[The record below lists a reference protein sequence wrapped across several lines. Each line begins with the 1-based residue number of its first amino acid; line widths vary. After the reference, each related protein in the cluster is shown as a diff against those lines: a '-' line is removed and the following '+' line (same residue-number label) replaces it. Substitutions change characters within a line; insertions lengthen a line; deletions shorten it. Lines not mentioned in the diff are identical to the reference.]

1 MLTKKYEY
9 VHYDRETKKSGRS
22 YLVGE
27 KKLPSVTTILNAS
40 KDTSWLKK
48 WQEKVGIEEA
58 ERIKN
63 EASLIGSEMH
73 KYLEY
78 YVQDKRYESTTNEGQ
93 QARKMA
99 LEIVKRGFKPITE
112 IWGTEVSL
120 HHTDKYAGAT
130 DLVCLYKGR
139 PVIVDFKQ
147 TNKPCQE
154 HYSKVQDYYTQL
166 AAYGEA
172 HTSQYGPIEGGVILM
187 CSRDLVFQSFEIF
200 DDKYERYK
208 EDWWKK
214 YDHFITT
221 SEQPPQESEQKD
233 ETLSSENEQ
242 SSHQQSPQ

>member
-9 VHYDRETKKSGRS
+9 VHYDRETKKSGRL
-22 YLVGE
+22 YLVND

-99 LEIVKRGFKPITE
+99 LEIVKRGFEPITE
-112 IWGTEVSL
+112 I
-120 HHTDKYAGAT
+120 
-130 DLVCLYKGR
+130 
-139 PVIVDFKQ
+139 
-147 TNKPCQE
+147 
-154 HYSKVQDYYTQL
+154 
-166 AAYGEA
+166 
-172 HTSQYGPIEGGVILM
+172 
-187 CSRDLVFQSFEIF
+187 
-200 DDKYERYK
+200 
-208 EDWWKK
+208 
-214 YDHFITT
+214 
-221 SEQPPQESEQKD
+221 
-233 ETLSSENEQ
+233 
-242 SSHQQSPQ
+242 